1 MQSNR
6 LLLQLLPLTDADFL
20 GNLVS
25 TRDWIGVIG
34 NRDLNSESAVLKYTQ
49 SILDHPEVIYLMV
62 RLKDSKTPVGIISLV
77 KREYLTFITLVLLF
91 CLTTRKSK
99 RA

>member
-1 MQSNR
+1 
-6 LLLQLLPLTDADFL
+6 LLQLLPLTDADFL

-62 RLKDSKTPVGIISLV
+62 RLKDFQTPVGIISLV
-77 KREYLTFITLVLLF
+77 KREYLFINDPGYAF
-91 CLTTRKSK
+91 CLTIRKSK
-99 RA
+99 RV